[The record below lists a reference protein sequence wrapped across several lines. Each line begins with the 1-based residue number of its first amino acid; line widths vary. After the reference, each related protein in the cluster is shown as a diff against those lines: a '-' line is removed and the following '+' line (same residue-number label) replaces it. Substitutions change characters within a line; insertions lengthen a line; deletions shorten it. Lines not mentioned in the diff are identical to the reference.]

1 MPSRVG
7 AEWTRKS
14 GRARAAG
21 SLALAGCAL
30 TSCALV
36 ACAPRE
42 PGAPA
47 ASARTPAQGRAA
59 ATSSLPYETL
69 DQVRYRLLE
78 EQDTDCDQ
86 KITALDHGSRR
97 FRFRLHGESYDYSG
111 TYALANVLGELSL
124 ARRSGAEPRLDRV
137 DEDPIAR
144 TSRAIRSEYWPA
156 LTRRLD
162 EDGLPA
168 AIEDTKLPAGAARLV
183 YVPSDDARALAYYQ
197 HIAQRYDAAYVALGR
212 ATAGLE
218 ASELGATELTAM
230 LATGEGRESIGE
242 LLRRLDAAAIALD
255 YPGLSRRLRAAL
267 SRAAELLEQAGR
279 ECVSQS
285 PERLARNA
293 ERMHAE
299 LSAFVPKTLTVRTL
313 PERGTWPEWS
323 SGLGAEHG
331 LLALALEE
339 RAGRLEAVPFVVPG
353 GRFNEM
359 YGWDSYFILLGLI
372 VDERLDLARGLID
385 NAAYEIE
392 HYGAVLNAN
401 RTYYLTRAQP
411 PFFAAMVRAFWEAS
425 ARETRD
431 PAWLARMLH
440 AAQLEH
446 DSVWSQAP
454 RASSVCRG
462 DGERR
467 ACLARYAGVG
477 RGQPPEVEPG
487 HFDGFWRDVG
497 RSLEPSYR
505 AGTLKERDLV
515 AELDTAFEHDRC
527 MRESGHDTTY
537 RWFYG
542 DAKSATPPSNRCA
555 DMLTV
560 DLNSLL
566 YRYEV
571 DVAYLQSELDASRPA
586 PARQTSARAWCARAQ
601 NRFGLLQERLWSA
614 RAGLFFDALLEPSGT
629 RQTGYV
635 SATTLYPLWATEH
648 DCVGAAAPASFG
660 PAVQSS
666 LVTNALAALE
676 APGGLL
682 ASSLSSRERW
692 SASAD
697 RQWDYPNGWAPHQML
712 AWSGLTAHG
721 FRQDAERLISS
732 WLFMIA
738 SLAADHNGTIP
749 EKYDVVA
756 RTHAVFSEYGNV
768 GTDFDYIASEGFGW
782 MNASFEVGL
791 ARLSPEARRRLSQS
805 LVTR

>member
-1 MPSRVG
+1 MSGSVGTRGNWAAWPSF
-7 AEWTRKS
+7 AT
-14 GRARAAG
+14 RAAVAA
-21 SLALAGCAL
+21 SAL
-30 TSCALV
+30 TLS
-36 ACAPRE
+36 ACAPSEAR
-42 PGAPA
+42 APSAVERAGDSSRA
-47 ASARTPAQGRAA
+47 ASAAA
-59 ATSSLPYETL
+59 LPYETL
-69 DQVRYRLLE
+69 EQVRYRLIE

-86 KITALDHGSRR
+86 KITTLDQGSRR
-97 FRFRLHGESYDYSG
+97 FRFRLHGENYDFSG
-111 TYALANVLGELSL
+111 AYALSNVLAELSL
-124 ARRSGAEPRLDRV
+124 ARRSGAQPRLDRV

-144 TSRAIRSEYWPA
+144 TSRAIRDEYWPA

-162 EDGLPA
+162 EEGLPA
-168 AIEDTKLPAGAARLV
+168 ALEDPKLPGGANRLL
-183 YVPSDDARALAYYQ
+183 YVPSDDPNALAYYER
-197 HIAQRYDAAYVALGR
+197 IARRYDAAYAALGR
-212 ATAGLE
+212 ATAGFGT
-218 ASELGATELTAM
+218 SELGSAELTAM
-230 LATGEGRESIGE
+230 LATAEGRESIAE
-242 LLRRLDAAAIALD
+242 LLRRLDTAAAALD
-255 YPGLSRRLRAAL
+255 YPGLAGRLTAAL
-267 SRAAELLEQAGR
+267 TRAGELVEQAGR
-279 ECVSQS
+279 SCVSAA
-285 PERLARNA
+285 PERLARA
-293 ERMHAE
+293 AAKLHTE
-299 LSAFVPKTLTVRTL
+299 LSAFAPKTLSVRQL
-313 PERGTWPEWS
+313 PERSTWPEWS
-323 SGLGAEHG
+323 SRLGAEHG
-331 LLALALEE
+331 LLSLEVEE
-339 RAGRLEAVPFVVPG
+339 REGRLEAVPFVVPG

-372 VDERLDLARGLID
+372 VDERLDLARGLVD

-411 PFFAAMVRAFWEAS
+411 PFFPAMVRALWDA
-425 ARETRD
+425 APRDGRD
-431 PAWLARMLH
+431 PAWLARMVH
-440 AAQLEH
+440 AARLEH
-446 DSVWSQAP
+446 DGIWSQAP

-487 HFDGFWRDVG
+487 HFDWLWQDVG
-497 RSLEPSYR
+497 RSLEQSYR
-505 AGTLKERDLV
+505 DGALAERQLE
-515 AELDTAFEHDRC
+515 AELDSAFEHDRC

-537 RWFYG
+537 RWFWSDG
-542 DAKSATPPSNRCA
+542 TNGARAANRCA

-571 DVAYLQSELDASRPA
+571 DVAYLQAELDA
-586 PARQTSARAWCARAQ
+586 ARRLQTPPQATSTRTWCARAS
-601 NRFGLLQERLWSA
+601 NRFALLLERLWSP

-648 DCVGAAAPASFG
+648 DCGGAPAPAGFG
-660 PAVQSS
+660 PATQSS

-676 APGGLL
+676 AAGGLL
-682 ASSLSSRERW
+682 ASAQSSRERW
-692 SASAD
+692 SSRAD

-712 AWSGLTAHG
+712 AWYGLGAHG

-732 WLFMIA
+732 WLYMVA
-738 SLAADHNGTIP
+738 SLAADHNGTVP

-756 RTHAVFSEYGNV
+756 RNHAVFSEYGNV

-805 LVTR
+805 LVGR